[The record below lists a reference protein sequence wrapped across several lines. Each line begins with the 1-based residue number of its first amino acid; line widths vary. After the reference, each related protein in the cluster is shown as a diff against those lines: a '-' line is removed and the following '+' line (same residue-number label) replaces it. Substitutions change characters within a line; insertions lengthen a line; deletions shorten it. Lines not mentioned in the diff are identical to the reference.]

1 MSKSKSSYFIIGM
14 ILLSLALGIFNS
26 YFFVFVNA
34 LFISEIGTSKLP
46 MAYLLSGFGG
56 LLITWL
62 FNSAE
67 KRWGFAKASTGFGL
81 FFALVML
88 AIWVAYVEGLYLY
101 FLIFFAYA
109 WLWVSS
115 NFTSLVFWKLPSNI
129 FNLEETKKYNGIISS
144 GEGISSIISYLSVPA
159 LLTLEFFTRD
169 KFLMISFFGM
179 LSFTVLTFILSRG
192 IKARPVVK
200 PLEENSATNAENQ
213 KKVSKEPYFRYIF
226 FAVMLAVV
234 IQFLVDFSLMEVS
247 ASQMSDPLVLASYFS
262 LLFGGMRILE
272 LILKSFFSKFLV
284 KQYGVFISLSTMI
297 FALGFITI
305 IGISSFFIGYLSI
318 LLIVSS
324 LSKVFE
330 RSLYRSVYAPTINLL
345 YQAYPIEKRGLTQNY
360 ADGFGKTIGQLIA
373 AVLIFI
379 VSTIQ
384 SFEYKVLALLILV
397 FAILII
403 WLLVSRKLIYFYR
416 IELSNI
422 LSSLTGPIARE
433 SEVKEVV
440 QKEVVLQVNKPQH
453 LGPVEQVMQTINKF
467 LSIETIDVAG
477 RANDS
482 NSDFIKKNSENE
494 ESIFVSETENLI
506 EIVKSCSAPQLE
518 KILDQLVPLK
528 LSHQRFGRLLQ
539 LIELFLQTSLI
550 QKNTSFN
557 FHNSQKNLKVTDFL
571 YTSVIQNLVNK
582 QVQNLENQEYYQL
595 LEDRIQKYTY
605 LLICHKDLG
614 KSYPELD
621 KLILLEINAT
631 KNDILFCLSFKH
643 DPLTV
648 NQIVTMINQ
657 GDKSQELISL
667 ELLELILQEQE
678 KKWVLPIFK
687 ENTPDKILVKLEND
701 FAQVLLGNEK
711 RLLSILGAFKLDI
724 PNLIKAKALEALLLH
739 FPNSLNQ
746 ELAKTIKKNNL
757 NLNSL
762 AIDLGFEERKVDQ
775 GGSLGN
781 LTSLTPKPKI
791 DQNSQLEDEISLHY
805 SYWMDANETEQV
817 KNLIYHKMK
826 PIFRTLFPVVFPL
839 EKVT

>member
-213 KKVSKEPYFRYIF
+213 KKISKEPYFRYIF

-422 LSSLTGPIARE
+422 LSSLTGPITRE
-433 SEVKEVV
+433 SEVDKEVV
-440 QKEVVLQVNKPQH
+440 QKEVVLQTNKPQH
-453 LGPVEQVMQTINKF
+453 LGPVEQVMQIINKF

-477 RANDS
+477 RAND
-482 NSDFIKKNSENE
+482 SDFIKKNSENE

-518 KILDQLVPLK
+518 KILDQLVSLK

-746 ELAKTIKKNNL
+746 ELAKTIKKNNP

-762 AIDLGFEERKVDQ
+762 AIDLGFEERKIDQ
-775 GGSLGN
+775 GGSLGSVTN
-781 LTSLTPKPKI
+781 LTPKPKI
-791 DQNSQLEDEISLHY
+791 DQNSLLEEETSLHY